1 MTKFDRSQ
9 DFKLDNAPAYIVRG
23 YDKLEL
29 GDIYGAMYDFDRA
42 IELDPNNDLAY
53 ICRGQAKRDSG
64 DINGAIDDYDRAEAL
79 NPNIAGLYT
88 NRGSLRSKIDAVQSA
103 VTENVIPINEAD
115 VDLDTSRSNL
125 DNEGNIVD
133 DINLSITIRSDN
145 AQFYYGKY
153 YHLGKAKIELGDI
166 YGAIADFDRAIVLT
180 PGIYKLYFQRGKA
193 HLNLRDFRSAI
204 TDFDRAIQVN
214 PNYALAYFYRSNA
227 KLDLEDLQGALADFD
242 SVLEIDPHIV
252 NKYTIRD
259 ELLLRLDKQIV
270 EQKIEKARLDR
281 RSSLTLTFNTLEK
294 LPESIGNL
302 NQLSKLTLNC
312 KQLEELP
319 RNINQL
325 SELTIGYQHLKSL
338 PESIGNLRNLS
349 KLVLNNNQ
357 LTSLPESI
365 GNLTKLR
372 ELVLNNNQLTS
383 LPESI
388 GNLRNLSKLVLNN
401 NQLTSLPESI
411 GNLTNLRELVLNN
424 NQLTILPESIE
435 NIGLNDLILNNN
447 KLEKLPKSLTNIDYL
462 DYWYCLDNL
471 HVDLLTL
478 LNISLFVRN
487 ELSYPDITMT
497 VFFEGIELPER
508 YWTNLSNWKAEWLL
522 DEDNAEIRR
531 ILIGQLGYEKI
542 CQELNTIELD
552 SWQEYTLFKIDGVD
566 EYRIEE
572 IFVDDP
578 NPDKVHFD
586 EKFVYD
592 PVVLLKMTCPST
604 AHIHILRVPPEMES
618 AEEAITWVNLG
629 IHPDEFTVQ
638 T

>member
-388 GNLRNLSKLVLNN
+388 
-401 NQLTSLPESI
+401 
-411 GNLTNLRELVLNN
+411 
-424 NQLTILPESIE
+424 E

>member
-365 GNLTKLR
+365 GNLT
-372 ELVLNNNQLTS
+372 
-383 LPESI
+383 
-388 GNLRNLSKLVLNN
+388 
-401 NQLTSLPESI
+401 
-411 GNLTNLRELVLNN
+411 NLRELVLNN